1 MPSSESE
8 TQPRDGAGPKAM
20 SRVLR
25 LLDELARAPDGL
37 SLADLSGVLETPK
50 STLINSLRPLVNDD
64 YLIAD
69 GNLYRLGPR
78 SFRLAA
84 TVASAWSLPR
94 IAHGYLMNL
103 AERTGESVA
112 LAVLDQEMWRLVYI
126 DVIESVRPVRYAMRI
141 GMSGPLYSTAAGRV
155 LLAHQPLEFQ
165 EEYLVKARLQPLTS
179 RTNTDRGVL
188 RGQLDAVR
196 REGCWISIGESVE
209 DSAAM
214 AAPLFGPDGQILA
227 ALTVGAPSDRLQANL
242 DQFRATLKE
251 VAAHASGRFA
261 DERPDQVGAP

>member
-1 MPSSESE
+1 MTSSDSE
-8 TQPRDGAGPKAM
+8 HQSRDGAGPKAM

-94 IAHGYLMNL
+94 ITRGYLVNL

-112 LAVLDQEMWRLVYI
+112 LAVLDHEMRRLVYI
-126 DVIESVRPVRYAMRI
+126 DVIESARPVRYAMRV

-155 LLAHQPLEFQ
+155 LLAHQPDEFR
-165 EEYLVKARLQPLTS
+165 EEYLAKAKLQPLTE
-179 RTNTDRGVL
+179 RTNVDREVL
-188 RGQLDAVR
+188 RAQLDAVR
-196 REGCWISIGESVE
+196 REGYWVSIGESVE

-214 AAPLFGPDGQILA
+214 AAPIFGPDGQVLA
-227 ALTVGAPSDRLQANL
+227 ALSVGAPSDRFQANL
-242 DQFRATLKE
+242 EEFRAILKE
-251 VAAHASGRFA
+251 VAAHASGRFS
-261 DERPDQVGAP
+261 EEQSRL

>member
-1 MPSSESE
+1 MAPRENTEQSNRNGANRNES
-8 TQPRDGAGPKAM
+8 GPKAM

-25 LLDELARAPDGL
+25 LLDELARTPEGL
-37 SLADLSGVLETPK
+37 SLADLSQVLETPK
-50 STLINSLRPLVNDD
+50 STLINSLRPLVSDD

-94 IAHGYLMNL
+94 IVHGYLASL
-103 AERTGESVA
+103 ASRTHESVA
-112 LAVLDQEMWRLVYI
+112 LAVLDHEMRRFVYI
-126 DVIESVRPVRYAMRI
+126 DVIESSRPVRYAMRI

-155 LLAHQPLEFQ
+155 LLAHQPQAYQ
-165 EEYLVKARLQPLTS
+165 EDYLRSAKLQAFTP
-179 RTNTDRGVL
+179 RTNTDRAVL
-188 RGQLDAVR
+188 QKQLEAVR
-196 REGCWISIGESVE
+196 KEGCWISIGESVE

-214 AAPLFGPDGQILA
+214 AAPVFGPDGQVLA
-227 ALTVGAPSDRLQANL
+227 ALSVGAPSDRLQANL
-242 DQFRATLKE
+242 DELRTILKE

-261 DERPDQVGAP
+261 GE